1 MRVEI
6 DQSGKIGDTKVPTVL
21 AFSNGQKY
29 AILIPTTTKRK
40 SLEKLRR
47 QGRSGRFLYSKLFA
61 VGLYLLLKEHIH
73 QLSELVIDVE
83 YPGWNAEIKLY
94 LLNMLRR
101 RGVTFDTSKIHFRH
115 IGKKSRA
122 HAKAIAVYKK
132 MEEADK
138 TITLDEI
145 LTEYLKQTDRGPR

>member
-21 AFSNGQKY
+21 AFSNGKKY
-29 AILIPTTTKRK
+29 AVLIPATTKRK
-40 SLEKLRR
+40 CLDKLRR

-61 VGLYLLLKEHIH
+61 IGLYLLLKDHIRR
-73 QLSELVIDVE
+73 LKELMIDVE

-101 RGVTFDTSKIHFRH
+101 RGIEFDPNKIHFRH

-122 HAKAIAVYKK
+122 HAKAIAVYKRIEK
-132 MEEADK
+132 ADK
-138 TITLDEI
+138 TINFDEI
-145 LTEYLKQTDRGPR
+145 LAEY